1 MSKGVLN
8 RTNTMGLRGR
18 ALRWTITAC
27 ATTAFSL
34 FGYDQGLMSG
44 IITAPQFARDFP
56 GVVATRKEDEYHA
69 TIVQGATTACYEIG
83 CLVGAIWVLAFGER
97 VGRRPIVLIG
107 CFIIVIGTV
116 ITITAIPHKWPLGHF
131 IVGRSIT
138 GIGNGMN
145 TATVPVWQ
153 SEMSKPKNRGKLV
166 NLEGSV
172 VAFGTMI
179 AYWIDFGLSYAN
191 SSVSWRLP
199 IALQIVF
206 AVLVF
211 IIILGLPDSPKWLIK
226 KNRNQEAIYIMSC
239 LFEVDPNDPELLE
252 EVDYIAET
260 VKLSEKSGNSYRDLF
275 TGGKTQ
281 HFQRMCIGA
290 STQFFQQFTG
300 CNAAIYYSTVLFETT
315 IFPDKENKRRLS
327 LILGGVFSIVY
338 AVFTLPSFFLV
349 DTFGRR
355 NLFLMGAIGQGVSFI
370 ITMACLIHPTA
381 NNSKGAA
388 VGLYLYIVFFAM
400 SILPLPWIYP
410 PEINPLKTRTRAS
423 AVSTCTNWLCN
434 AAVVLFTPIFI
445 GKSDW
450 GCYLFFA
457 CMNFLFVPVIFFFYP
472 ETAGRSLEEI
482 DVIFA
487 KAHEEKRQ
495 PWRVA
500 ATMPKLS
507 MHEVEQEAQRL
518 GIYGDDQMSIIK
530 RTVLHVSRVSS
541 TNGESSLAEKV

>member
-1 MSKGVLN
+1 
-8 RTNTMGLRGR
+8 MGLRGR

-83 CLVGAIWVLAFGER
+83 CLVGAVWVLAFGER
-97 VGRRPIVLIG
+97 IGRRPIVLIG

-116 ITITAIPHKWPLGHF
+116 ITITPIPHKWPLGHF

-153 SEMSKPKNRGKLV
+153 SEMSKPKHRGKLV

-206 AVLVF
+206 AVIVF

-315 IFPDKENKRRLS
+315 IFPNKENKRRLS

-370 ITMACLIHPTA
+370 ITMACLIHPTT

-445 GKSDW
+445 NESDW

-487 KAHEEKRQ
+487 KAYEEKRQ

-530 RTVLHVSRVSS
+530 RTVSHVSRVSS
-541 TNGESSLAEKV
+541 TNGESSSAEKV

>member
-1 MSKGVLN
+1 MTKGILN

-83 CLVGAIWVLAFGER
+83 CLVGAVWVLAFGER
-97 VGRRPIVLIG
+97 IGRRPIVLIG

-116 ITITAIPHKWPLGHF
+116 ITITPIPHKWPLGHF

-153 SEMSKPKNRGKLV
+153 SEMSKPKHRGKLV

-206 AVLVF
+206 AVIVF

-315 IFPDKENKRRLS
+315 IFPNKENKRRLS

-370 ITMACLIHPTA
+370 ITMACLIHPTT

-445 GKSDW
+445 NESDW

-487 KAHEEKRQ
+487 KAYEEKRQ

-530 RTVLHVSRVSS
+530 RTVSHVSRVSS
-541 TNGESSLAEKV
+541 TNGESSSAEKV